1 MLPLYSTSYRW
12 ALFLLVGSSLGACQR
27 AAFQF
32 QPVATAPYLIAAT
45 MQKPDEP
52 LAVPRRQ
59 AAALVPV
66 AARPRRVRHPR
77 HLARAVST
85 SNAAS
90 FHGLHRSA
98 VSATLTASGFS
109 QQQPTTPPKSER
121 HRLRG
126 IALILAFLSFTYVPL
141 SLHNFYLG
149 YYGRGAAAI
158 GLLLA
163 GLFLLLIGW
172 PSFLFSGSLTFVG
185 ALGLAILGGWFL
197 WQLSDFIRIISR
209 DLQPKDGSYGK

>member
-1 MLPLYSTSYRW
+1 M
-12 ALFLLVGSSLGACQR
+12 
-27 AAFQF
+27 
-32 QPVATAPYLIAAT
+32 
-45 MQKPDEP
+45 
-52 LAVPRRQ
+52 
-59 AAALVPV
+59 
-66 AARPRRVRHPR
+66 
-77 HLARAVST
+77 
-85 SNAAS
+85 
-90 FHGLHRSA
+90 
-98 VSATLTASGFS
+98 
-109 QQQPTTPPKSER
+109 
-121 HRLRG
+121 RG